1 MHAIFGINPYICRY
15 ARAHKAATMTE
26 TTRKKG
32 IIGKIAAYGIPLV
45 VSVGLCYV
53 LFTSIDFAEMA
64 AIVREQCRPEWLAL
78 ALSISILSH
87 VARAA
92 RWQLQLDALGLRCG
106 LWELTLS
113 IFGTYAV
120 NLVFPRLG
128 EVWRTTYISRRS
140 GAPFSEVFGSM
151 VAERLVDMCTV
162 LLILIGT
169 FLLASGH
176 MIEYLQG
183 SAGALGEL
191 AGMLGSPWMWALF
204 AVFFIG
210 GWIYVARSRSAL
222 AAKVRDAVGGLW
234 HGFAVLATMPGRGRW
249 LVLTAVIW
257 SCYFV
262 QLYVAFYA
270 FPFTAALASGPGGT
284 LAVLVTYVLSSV
296 AMGVPSNGGIG
307 PWQWAVIFA
316 PGSYGIGRAEA
327 GAFANM
333 VLGTQTLL
341 LIALGILTFA
351 CILWQNKKLKIK
363 N

>member
-1 MHAIFGINPYICRY
+1 
-15 ARAHKAATMTE
+15 MTD
-26 TTRKKG
+26 TARKKG
-32 IIGKIAAYGIPLV
+32 IIGKIAAYGIPLA
-45 VSVGLCYV
+45 VSVGLCYM
-53 LFTSIDFAEMA
+53 LFTSIDFAEMRT
-64 AIVREQCRPEWLAL
+64 IVREQCRPQWLLL
-78 ALSISILSH
+78 AMAISVLSH

-92 RWQLQLDALGLRCG
+92 RWQLQLRALSLRSG

-162 LLILIGT
+162 VLILTAT
-169 FLLASGH
+169 FFLASGH
-176 MIEYLQG
+176 MIDYLQG
-183 SAGALGEL
+183 SAGAVGEL

-204 AVFFIG
+204 AGGLTG
-210 GWIYVARSRSAL
+210 GWIYVARSRSPLAL
-222 AAKVRDAVGGLW
+222 KVREAVSGLW

-249 LVLTAVIW
+249 LLLTIAIW
-257 SCYFV
+257 GCYFV

-270 FPFTAALASGPGGT
+270 FPFTAALTSAPGGVI
-284 LAVLVTYVLSSV
+284 AVLVTYVLSSV

-316 PGSYGIGRAEA
+316 LGSYGIGRAES

-351 CILWQNKKLKIK
+351 CIIWQNHKTKKQPTYI
-363 N
+363 